1 VTIFHKGPWFAA
13 ILLLFGACA
22 VAAADQPG
30 ASIPMGA
37 PLAGELDK
45 TAAGYQLRPGDVLQ
59 VSVWKETDL
68 QAEVLIRPD
77 GGITFPLA
85 GELDAAGHTVA
96 ELTSML
102 EVRIR
107 KYVPDAVVT
116 VTVKATTGNRVYVV
130 GKVNK
135 PGDFPL
141 VGPMDVM
148 QALSVAGGMTP
159 FADTGGIRVLRR
171 EGDRQISITFH
182 YNDIAHGRK
191 LYQNILLQNGDTV
204 VVP

>member
-1 VTIFHKGPWFAA
+1 
-13 ILLLFGACA
+13 
-22 VAAADQPG
+22 
-30 ASIPMGA
+30 MGA
-37 PLAGELDK
+37 PLTSEPDK

-116 VTVKATTGNRVYVV
+116 VTVKATTGNRVYVL

-135 PGDFPL
+135 PGEFPL

-159 FADTGGIRVLRR
+159 FADSGGIRILRR
-171 EGDRQISITFH
+171 DGGRQISIAFH